1 MVKARILVGGLL
13 AAFLVL
19 PVAKQAGAADEKYQ
33 RSIEKYVVPD
43 VVLVNQDGAKVH
55 LRKFLD
61 TGKPVVMDFIFGTC
75 TTICPVLSVGFIN
88 LQHKLGP
95 DVKNVRFVSISI
107 DPEND
112 TPEVM
117 KAYLKRYR
125 AKPGWDFLTG
135 TRHDID
141 QVMLA
146 FGAYVPDKMSHM
158 PLTFIRSPKDGQWVR
173 LFGIMSTADFLKEYE
188 KVNGK

>member
-1 MVKARILVGGLL
+1 MITKRILVAVFFACL
-13 AAFLVL
+13 AI
-19 PVAKQAGAADEKYQ
+19 PVAGEAGAAEDRYR
-33 RSIEKYVVPD
+33 RSIERYVVPD

-55 LRKFLD
+55 LRRLLETD
-61 TGKPVVMDFIFGTC
+61 KPVIMDFIFGTC
-75 TTICPVLSVGFIN
+75 TTICPVLSVSYVN
-88 LQHKLGP
+88 LQRKLGP
-95 DVKNVRFVSISI
+95 DTKNVHLVSISI

-117 KAYLKRYR
+117 KTYLKKYR

-146 FGAYVPDKMSHM
+146 FAAYVPDKMSHM
-158 PLTFIRSPKDGQWVR
+158 PLTFIRSPKDGQWIR
-173 LFGIMSTADFLKEYE
+173 LFGIMSTADFLSEYE
-188 KVNGK
+188 KVSKK